1 MTDLK
6 NLDEHKKN
14 NMAIV
19 VVSYDGYSDLWDD
32 FFQLLNENW
41 GNRTYPTYLVNNT
54 KQPNYTG
61 VKVLNCGENAQWSTR
76 TREAIK
82 SIQEPY
88 ICLLLEDYFIGA
100 EVDNNQIKEAIN
112 LMEKDKL
119 KYYKLSTFSKIK
131 TEKYKESLH
140 LHNIPGDLEYGVSLQ
155 AAIWDKEYLLKL
167 IGDEDY
173 NAWKFEIDRIRE
185 TERAKEEVLVG
196 CVFDNRNILNICHGV
211 AQGKYLPPAVKY
223 FEKRGRLLNTNS
235 RPVMTKKEYMYYCT
249 KGIVSQIIP
258 NKLKNGIKVFLKFFG
273 FKFVSLD
280 NKNM

>member
-1 MTDLK
+1 LE
-6 NLDEHKKN
+6 NLDEYKKN

-19 VVSYDGYSDLWDD
+19 VVSYDGYSDLWVD
-32 FFQLLNENW
+32 FFQLLNGNW
-41 GNRTYPTYLVNNT
+41 GNRPYPTYLVNNT

-61 VKVLNCGENAQWSTR
+61 VKVLNCGEKAQWSTR

-82 SIQEPY
+82 TIQEPY

-100 EVDNNQIKEAIN
+100 EIDNNQIREALN
-112 LMEKDKL
+112 LMGKDKL

-131 TEKYKESLH
+131 TEKYKESSH

-185 TERAKEEVLVG
+185 SERVKEEGLVG

-223 FEKRGRLLNTNS
+223 FEKRGRVLNTNS
-235 RPVMTKKEYMYYCT
+235 RPIMTKKEYMYYRA
-249 KGIVSQIIP
+249 KGISAQIIP
-258 NKLKNGIKVFLKFFG
+258 KKLKNRIKVVLKFFG

-280 NKNM
+280 NKNV